1 MCSSRSIH
9 TCDMTRTY
17 VWHYIFICVMCHM
30 PITHDWILGVTWWHD
45 MTHSHESFTW
55 LHRFWY
61 YTTAP
66 FETWLIHVRVTW
78 LIHVRATWL
87 IHTCKMINS
96 GVTWLFL
103 ICDTTYSYCCI
114 WYLTDSFAW
123 HDFCVWHDSL
133 MYVTW
138 LIHVW
143 CMIHLYVWPDS
154 LMCDM
159 THAYVWHDSFI
170 CVTLLIH
177 TCGTIYSYVW
187 RDSFVCVTW
196 LIRTCSMLLHLCV
209 WHDSFL

>member
-1 MCSSRSIH
+1 MCSSWSIH

-66 FETWLIHVRVTW
+66 FETRLIHVRVTW

-114 WYLTDSFAW
+114 WYLIFDWFICVAWFLCVAWFVAACDVTHSRVIHDSFM
-123 HDFCVWHDSL
+123 C
-133 MYVTW
+133 MTR
-138 LIHVW
+138 LIH
-143 CMIHLYVWPDS
+143 
-154 LMCDM
+154 MCDM
-159 THAYVWHDSFI
+159 THAYVWRDSLI

-177 TCGTIYSYVW
+177 TCGMIHSYVC

-196 LIRTCSMLLHLCV
+196 LIRMCDMTHSYV
-209 WHDSFL
+209 